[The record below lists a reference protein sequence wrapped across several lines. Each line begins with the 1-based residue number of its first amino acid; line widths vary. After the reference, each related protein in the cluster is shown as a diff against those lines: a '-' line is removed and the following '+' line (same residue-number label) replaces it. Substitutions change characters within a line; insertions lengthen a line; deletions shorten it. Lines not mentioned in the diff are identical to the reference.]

1 MSEIPPPPPPP
12 PAAPVPQ
19 QPPLSGS
26 DERLYA
32 TLGHAGI
39 IIIGFIAPLI
49 VWLIGK
55 ERSEF
60 VDDQGKEAL
69 NFSILVTIGYVVSSI
84 LVVVFIGFLLLPLVW
99 IFSVIFCILAAIA
112 TNKGERYRYPL
123 NWRIIK

>member
-1 MSEIPPPPPPP
+1 MSETPPPPPPP

-69 NFSILVTIGYVVSSI
+69 NFSILVTIGYVASSI
-84 LVVVFIGFLLLPLVW
+84 LTFVFIGFLVFPLVW

-112 TNKGERYRYPL
+112 ANKGERYR
-123 NWRIIK
+123 

>member
-1 MSEIPPPPPPP
+1 MSETPPPPPP

-19 QPPLSGS
+19 QPPLSDS

-39 IIIGFIAPLI
+39 IVIGFIAPLI
-49 VWLIGK
+49 VWLLGK
-55 ERSEF
+55 ERSDF

-69 NFSILVTIGYVVSSI
+69 NFSILVTIGYVASSI
-84 LVVVFIGFLLLPLVW
+84 LTFVFIGFLLFPLVW

-112 TNKGERYRYPL
+112 ANKGERYRYPL

>member
-1 MSEIPPPPPPP
+1 MSETPPPPPPP

-69 NFSILVTIGYVVSSI
+69 NFSILVTIGYVASSI
-84 LVVVFIGFLLLPLVW
+84 LTFVFIGFLLFPLVW

-112 TNKGERYRYPL
+112 ANKGERYRYPL

>member
-1 MSEIPPPPPPP
+1 MSEIPPPP

-19 QPPLSGS
+19 QPPLSAS

-39 IIIGFIAPLI
+39 ILIGFIAPLI

>member
-1 MSEIPPPPPPP
+1 MS
-12 PAAPVPQ
+12 Q
-19 QPPLSGS
+19 S

-32 TLGHAGI
+32 TLGHVGI
-39 IIIGFIAPLI
+39 IIVGFLAPLI

-69 NFSILVTIGYVVSSI
+69 NFSILITIAYVVGWITSVI
-84 LVVVFIGFLLLPLVW
+84 LVGFLILLAALVLS
-99 IFSVIFCILAAIA
+99 IIFCIQGAIA
-112 TNKGERYRYPL
+112 ANKGERYRYPF

>member
-69 NFSILVTIGYVVSSI
+69 NFSILVTIGYVASSI
-84 LVVVFIGFLLLPLVW
+84 LTFVFIGFLLFPLVW

-112 TNKGERYRYPL
+112 ANKGERYRYPL

>member
-1 MSEIPPPPPPP
+1 MSDTPPPP
-12 PAAPVPQ
+12 PAQPAPQ
-19 QPPLSGS
+19 APLSAS

-39 IIIGFIAPLI
+39 IIVGFIAPLI

-69 NFSILVTIGYVVSSI
+69 NFSILLTIVYVVGWITSI
-84 LVVVFIGFLLLPLVW
+84 IFIGFLLVLAAFVISL
-99 IFSVIFCILAAIA
+99 IFCIQGAMAA
-112 TNKGERYRYPL
+112 NKGERYRYPF